1 MEPDSR
7 SPAPYLTS
15 QLAHVEARSRT
26 LDNYQDL
33 IKARDLIY
41 APGLGTIG
49 IDSWVAGCGY
59 GKAAEL
65 TSGPLVS
72 QQQTGDRRHYR

>member
-49 IDSWVAGCGY
+49 IDS
-59 GKAAEL
+59 
-65 TSGPLVS
+65 
-72 QQQTGDRRHYR
+72 